1 MGLNNEN
8 FQAKIDE
15 ALTSFKKANYE
26 KSIQILKNLEQSK
39 KHFLINWYLGH
50 SYFRLNDYQSA
61 IENIEKSIK
70 LKKPDKLNL
79 NFLAEIFL
87 RTNNYKDS
95 IRLFKRV
102 LKFDKNNLNS
112 LFNLARAHL
121 DIGEL
126 DVAER
131 YYNYIIKN
139 DSSNFEAWYE
149 IIRLNKKYLTD
160 DLVKKIEK
168 KENSLNKKDHNY
180 IFAKLIL
187 AEKNKTE
194 RDYRKE
200 LINLLEAHKNFY
212 KSKEK
217 VANQEF
223 NYFTNL
229 LPKFIS
235 NIKKTNVKIN
245 CDLEPIFVMGLPRS
259 GTTLV
264 EKLISSNEE
273 VKPSG
278 ETGVLSKVFY
288 AKNIIKNYESS
299 NLISNFNNEKKDFEI
314 LKDAILKQYEQ
325 LNINISQKK
334 ISDKSIE
341 NLLYIDLI
349 KIIFPK
355 AKFIYCKRNKYA
367 NFLGILK
374 VFLPNL
380 LWTHSTIKIIQMM
393 NFYENKIKQLINE
406 KKIKIK
412 IIELEELSNDPISV
426 SKDLYNFLNLN
437 WNEKIL
443 DNYND
448 DKNFIKTVS
457 NLQVRKKI
465 SKHNLKYLDNYLP
478 LLNNIGIK
486 DLI

>member
-1 MGLNNEN
+1 M
-8 FQAKIDE
+8 QKII
-15 ALTSFKKANYE
+15 KKKKNYE
-26 KSIQILKNLEQSK
+26 KELK
-39 KHFLINWYLGH
+39 
-50 SYFRLNDYQSA
+50 
-61 IENIEKSIK
+61 
-70 LKKPDKLNL
+70 
-79 NFLAEIFL
+79 
-87 RTNNYKDS
+87 
-95 IRLFKRV
+95 
-102 LKFDKNNLNS
+102 
-112 LFNLARAHL
+112 
-121 DIGEL
+121 
-126 DVAER
+126 
-131 YYNYIIKN
+131 
-139 DSSNFEAWYE
+139 
-149 IIRLNKKYLTD
+149 
-160 DLVKKIEK
+160 
-168 KENSLNKKDHNY
+168 
-180 IFAKLIL
+180 
-187 AEKNKTE
+187 
-194 RDYRKE
+194 
-200 LINLLEAHKNFY
+200 NLLEAHKNFY
-212 KSKEK
+212 EIKKK
-217 VANQEF
+217 AATQEF

-235 NIKKTNVKIN
+235 KIKNTNIKMS

-259 GTTLV
+259 GTTLI
-264 EKLISSNEE
+264 EKMISSHNDVE
-273 VKPSG
+273 PAG
-278 ETGVLSKVFY
+278 ETEVFSKVFY
-288 AKNIIKNYESS
+288 SKNIIINYESN
-299 NLISNFNNEKKDFEI
+299 NLVSNFNNEKNDFEV
-314 LKDAILKQYEQ
+314 LKNAILKQYEQ

-465 SKHNLKYLDNYLP
+465 SKHDLKYLDNYLP

>member
-1 MGLNNEN
+1 M
-8 FQAKIDE
+8 
-15 ALTSFKKANYE
+15 
-26 KSIQILKNLEQSK
+26 
-39 KHFLINWYLGH
+39 
-50 SYFRLNDYQSA
+50 
-61 IENIEKSIK
+61 
-70 LKKPDKLNL
+70 
-79 NFLAEIFL
+79 
-87 RTNNYKDS
+87 
-95 IRLFKRV
+95 
-102 LKFDKNNLNS
+102 
-112 LFNLARAHL
+112 
-121 DIGEL
+121 
-126 DVAER
+126 
-131 YYNYIIKN
+131 
-139 DSSNFEAWYE
+139 
-149 IIRLNKKYLTD
+149 NKKYLTD

-187 AEKNKTE
+187 AEKNKIEKDYQTE
-194 RDYRKE
+194 
-200 LINLLEAHKNFY
+200 LNNLLEAHKNFY
-212 KSKEK
+212 EIKKK
-217 VANQEF
+217 AAIQEF

-235 NIKKTNVKIN
+235 NIKNTTMKMS

-259 GTTLV
+259 GTTLI
-264 EKLISSNEE
+264 EKVISSHNDVE
-273 VKPSG
+273 PAG
-278 ETGVLSKVFY
+278 ETGVFSKVFY
-288 AKNIIKNYESS
+288 AKNIITNYEST
-299 NLISNFNNEKKDFEI
+299 NLISNFNNEEKDFEI
-314 LKDAILKQYEQ
+314 LKNAILKQYEQ

-465 SKHNLKYLDNYLP
+465 SKHDLKYLDNYLP